1 MNTVRWP
8 DSIWERMIMWSNPFG
23 PGSLCHGS
31 GATWCGGQVIWEKAA
46 AYSDIVLVKDE
57 IVGVLYENGDNGS
70 YERISFERVPL
81 GYAFIK

>member
-1 MNTVRWP
+1 MVR
-8 DSIWERMIMWSNPFG
+8 RAG
-23 PGSLCHGS
+23 YLG
-31 GATWCGGQVIWEKAA
+31 KAA

>member
-1 MNTVRWP
+1 MLLADR
-8 DSIWERMIMWSNPFG
+8 SYLWEK
-23 PGSLCHGS
+23 L
-31 GATWCGGQVIWEKAA
+31 GGQVIWEKAA